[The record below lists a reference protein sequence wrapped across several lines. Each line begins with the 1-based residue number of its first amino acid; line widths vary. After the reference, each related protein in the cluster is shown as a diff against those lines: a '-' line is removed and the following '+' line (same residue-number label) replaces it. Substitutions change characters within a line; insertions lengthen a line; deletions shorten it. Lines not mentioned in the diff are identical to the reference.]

1 MRVVR
6 TVDSKAAQSVA
17 MTAVLSALQMVVWR
31 AEQRVGNSVGK
42 MDVTVAV
49 MRDNSKA
56 VQTVKAMVQRWAER

>member
-1 MRVVR
+1 M
-6 TVDSKAAQSVA
+6 A
-17 MTAVLSALQMVVWR
+17 VWR

-49 MRDNSKA
+49 MRGNSKA